1 MITKKNIRELKLE
14 ELINFLKNQNIP
26 SYRAKQIHEWLWKKR
41 AVNFNEM
48 TSLSLSL
55 RDLLEQNF
63 SLNAVKIHKAERSN
77 DGTIKYSLKLHDSK
91 LVEGVL
97 IPSKKRL
104 TACISS
110 QVGCSLSCTFC
121 ATGTL
126 KLERNLN
133 YAEIYDQIFILNE
146 EALLNFGKPLSNI
159 VYMGMGE
166 PLLNYENLL
175 KSIELVSSKN
185 GLSMSPK
192 RITVSTAGIAK
203 MIKKL
208 ADDEVRF
215 NLAISLHSSDD
226 KKREEIMPI
235 NKSINLEELKE
246 SIKYFFEKTGTRI
259 TYEYILFKDI
269 NDSLDD
275 AHELVK
281 FCKSTP
287 CKVNLIEYNSVDNIP
302 FQKASNN
309 KTEKFINFLN
319 EKNIIVNLRR
329 SKGKDINAA
338 CGQLVNKLK

>member
-319 EKNIIVNLRR
+319 EKNVI
-329 SKGKDINAA
+329 
-338 CGQLVNKLK
+338 

>member
-287 CKVNLIEYNSVDNIP
+287 CKVNLIEYNSIDNMP

-319 EKNIIVNLRR
+319 EKNIIVNLRK

>member
-319 EKNIIVNLRR
+319 EKNIIVNLRK